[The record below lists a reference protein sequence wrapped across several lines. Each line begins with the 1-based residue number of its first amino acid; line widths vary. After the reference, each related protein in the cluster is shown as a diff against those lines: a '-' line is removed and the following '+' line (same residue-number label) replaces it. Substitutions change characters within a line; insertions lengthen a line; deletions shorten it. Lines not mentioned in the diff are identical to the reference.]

1 VQGASHVLAGG
12 RSRNGRR
19 YHINSAALGLVPYED
34 LRAEVYGAY
43 RNLRNQAAATKG
55 AKQ

>member
-1 VQGASHVLAGG
+1 MQGASHVLAGG

-34 LRAEVYGAY
+34 LRAEVYGAH